1 MQLTRHSQ
9 TDASRARL
17 MEAHIEARVAD
28 RLRALQSHEAA
39 AVKDAREKLNA
50 EEAPAAGAAGEDDGR
65 TSYKVSKEIEALRAR
80 LDDRKQVK
88 ELPEGVEAARS
99 SVVRCLRENDRRPL
113 NCYEEVEKFKA
124 EVRRLEKGWVDKTLS

>member
-1 MQLTRHSQ
+1 
-9 TDASRARL
+9 
-17 MEAHIEARVAD
+17 MEAHIEARVAE

-50 EEAPAAGAAGEDDGR
+50 EEAPAAGDDDGR

-80 LDDRKQVK
+80 LEERKQVK

-99 SVVRCLRENDRRPL
+99 NVVRCLRENDRRPL
-113 NCYEEVEKFKA
+113 NCYEEVEKFKE
-124 EVRRLEKGWVDKTLS
+124 EVRRLEKGWVDRTLS

>member
-1 MQLTRHSQ
+1 
-9 TDASRARL
+9 
-17 MEAHIEARVAD
+17 MEAHIEARVAE

-39 AVKDAREKLNA
+39 AVKDVREKLNA
-50 EEAPAAGAAGEDDGR
+50 EEPPAAAAGEDDGR

-80 LDDRKQVK
+80 LEDRKQVK
-88 ELPEGVEAARS
+88 ELPEDVEAARS

-124 EVRRLEKGWVDKTLS
+124 EVRRLEKGWVDRTLS